1 MIGFEYNGTKYWY
14 DKNLQGDIT
23 AIRNASGTL
32 VAQYAYDAWGKHISI
47 TDGSG
52 NDVSNNETHIANI
65 NPFRYRGYYFDV
77 ETGWYYLNARYYDPN
92 VGRFISPD
100 AAEVLTASPLSL
112 TDKNLYAYCD
122 NNPVVRI
129 DSDGKFWD
137 TLFDVVSLV
146 VSVVDVITNPTDPWA
161 WAGLVGDTVDL
172 IPFVT
177 GVGEITRA
185 VKTVDK
191 VADTVADTVQ
201 ITKAVDFTEEAA
213 DIVKTL
219 DRSSGFTKSSASLGT
234 KIHKGYKAT
243 RDFPKIGK
251 EFREIKGIRP
261 DYIDFS
267 TKTIYELKP
276 MNPRGVRSGIRQL
289 QKYNKALGGGY
300 KLRLELY

>member
-1 MIGFEYNGTKYWY
+1 MQNVLK
-14 DKNLQGDIT
+14 Q
-23 AIRNASGTL
+23 
-32 VAQYAYDAWGKHISI
+32 
-47 TDGSG
+47 
-52 NDVSNNETHIANI
+52 SNCQTRHNFKKAN
-65 NPFRYRGYYFDV
+65 
-77 ETGWYYLNARYYDPN
+77 
-92 VGRFISPD
+92 SP
-100 AAEVLTASPLSL
+100 A
-112 TDKNLYAYCD
+112 
-122 NNPVVRI
+122 
-129 DSDGKFWD
+129 
-137 TLFDVVSLV
+137 
-146 VSVVDVITNPTDPWA
+146 
-161 WAGLVGDTVDL
+161 
-172 IPFVT
+172 
-177 GVGEITRA
+177 
-185 VKTVDK
+185 KTVDK

-243 RDFPKIGK
+243 RDFPKIEK
-251 EFREIKGIRP
+251 EFRKIKGIRP